1 VGFCLIS
8 RRIAVD
14 RVPRSDLA
22 SLDSRFSRRSCAP
35 VRFPVALPFFSRRAR
50 FPFGSCLLLADSD
63 ARGFFFKKKSF
74 LLLSL
79 TLPFDRLACWFTW
92 RIYLLVH

>member
-35 VRFPVALPFFSRRAR
+35 VRFPVALSFFSRRAR

-63 ARGFFFKKKSF
+63 ARGFFLKKKVFFSS
-74 LLLSL
+74 LSHS
-79 TLPFDRLACWFTW
+79 PF
-92 RIYLLVH
+92 